1 MAGPFNINA
10 LLRASTATGNPIGA
24 LGPLVSGKVPGANPS
39 FGPTGRISTR
49 VPREGT
55 PNTGGEQPKPEVYS
69 GGLTIGRSA
78 MEGLGNVKDNILG
91 KNMEFLASGRKTE
104 TNPKKNTYEDLETY
118 FPGFKGI
125 RGLPEADAADFVS
138 AMQRENLNWIM
149 DKLPAE
155 FQDRAKYW
163 YVGANRFSEE
173 LAIKYGLPRQSMSG
187 VLAALSPQMDWFK
200 NASLGER
207 VVDAVINNR
216 AFPWSEEMTNV
227 AKRYPTF
234 VATEKNSPNKRIW
247 ESIKGKSYQDLETIE
262 QKAMWV
268 RAYDQAHNPSTYRAL
283 TPEGDIG
290 DIINKKD
297 ANTTAN
303 IGWGSFGDI
312 GKAIQSI
319 ESGGDFNIISDA
331 MGGNHKVRNFF
342 NNIEVPF
349 SDMGDV
355 TIDTH
360 AIAAGMMRPLAGN
373 DQLTSQGLGMAGGSS
388 KGTGAKGL
396 YGLTADD
403 YRFVANQRGLLP
415 RETQSIVWEGIRG
428 LFNNKSVDLKT
439 KVNSVW
445 SAVDRGDLTPDQAR
459 DFIEEYSGQFN
470 TGVIAPRTNRSIAA
484 GNSTMFSVPLAIGGA
499 ALGALPSEDELPPEE
514 DGT

>member
-1 MAGPFNINA
+1 
-10 LLRASTATGNPIGA
+10 
-24 LGPLVSGKVPGANPS
+24 
-39 FGPTGRISTR
+39 
-49 VPREGT
+49 
-55 PNTGGEQPKPEVYS
+55 
-69 GGLTIGRSA
+69 
-78 MEGLGNVKDNILG
+78 
-91 KNMEFLASGRKTE
+91 
-104 TNPKKNTYEDLETY
+104 
-118 FPGFKGI
+118 
-125 RGLPEADAADFVS
+125 
-138 AMQRENLNWIM
+138 
-149 DKLPAE
+149 
-155 FQDRAKYW
+155 
-163 YVGANRFSEE
+163 
-173 LAIKYGLPRQSMSG
+173 MSG

-373 DQLTSQGLGMAGGSS
+373 DQLTSQGLG
-388 KGTGAKGL
+388 L
-396 YGLTADD
+396 
-403 YRFVANQRGLLP
+403 
-415 RETQSIVWEGIRG
+415 IG
-428 LFNNKSVDLKT
+428 LFNNKSIDLKT

-445 SAVDRGDLTPDQAR
+445 SAVDRGNLTPDQAR
-459 DFIEEYSGQFN
+459 DFIEEYSGGFS
-470 TGVIAPRTNRSIAA
+470 TGVIAPRTNRSIGAD
-484 GNSTMFSVPLAIGGA
+484 NTTMFNVPLVIGGA
-499 ALGALPSEDELPPEE
+499 AIGVLPSEDELPPEE
-514 DGT
+514 GGK